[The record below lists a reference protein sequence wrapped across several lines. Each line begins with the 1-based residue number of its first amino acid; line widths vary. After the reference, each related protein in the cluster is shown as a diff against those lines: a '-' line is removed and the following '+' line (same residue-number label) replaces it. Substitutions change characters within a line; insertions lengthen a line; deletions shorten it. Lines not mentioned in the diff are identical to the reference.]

1 MPLHHRTL
9 LPPEYTSASGAC
21 GGSTCGVVPHRCG
34 FRSVCHRSPLS
45 SQAKFVC
52 LLSFFLSLAVS
63 AFPLLLL
70 LLVVEKSTF
79 YLTSPVSS
87 EVFGTKKEE
96 DLLDCPSLPLMEEF
110 FVVLKLGFFWRGGRR
125 GIGGFISTRFTTGT
139 FASLLAVVP
148 TGTRFVC
155 RRSSFLV

>member
-34 FRSVCHRSPLS
+34 FRSVCDRLPLS
-45 SQAKFVC
+45 SQAKLVC
-52 LLSFFLSLAVS
+52 LLSFSLSLAVS

-70 LLVVEKSTF
+70 LEKSTF

-110 FVVLKLGFFWRGGRR
+110 FVV
-125 GIGGFISTRFTTGT
+125 
-139 FASLLAVVP
+139 
-148 TGTRFVC
+148 
-155 RRSSFLV
+155 